1 MKAKDIGS
9 NERNLAKNTFFLYM
23 MTISSYVFPV
33 FTFPYV
39 TRVLGAE
46 RYGIVVLSNA
56 VMQYFQMLFEFG
68 FILSAT
74 SEISLSRDDG
84 RRVAEITYGVILAK
98 IMLSAF
104 GFVVLVVLCSFVD
117 KFFEM
122 RGFLFLSYI
131 GIFLT
136 IFLPDYL
143 FRGMERMGILTYR
156 VILSRLVQL
165 VLIFLLI
172 RTGEDYMR
180 YPVATIG
187 GNLLAVALTWM
198 EVLKKLKV
206 YPVRVSFK
214 DAFMQLKRSSPF
226 FISRVAV
233 SMYQTLNTVLL
244 GLRFPSA
251 ELAQYGAANN
261 LTSCARQCVSP
272 ISDGIYPYM
281 VKNRNYR
288 LVKKLVLVL
297 EPVIA
302 AGCAALYFISPWLV
316 RSFCGA
322 GYEGAVPVFR
332 AMLPLVI
339 ISLPTY
345 LFGYPLMG
353 ALGIIRIANMS
364 VIIGSAFHL
373 LGLGVLY
380 LAGRMGFVSVALLTF
395 ATEVVVFAIRVC
407 AALRRLGK
415 RRGNV

>member
-1 MKAKDIGS
+1 MKAKDTGS
-9 NERNLAKNTFFLYM
+9 NERTVAKNTFFLYL
-23 MTISSYVFPV
+23 MTVSSYVFPV
-33 FTFPYV
+33 FTFPYI

-46 RYGIVVLSNA
+46 KYGVVVLSNA
-56 VMQYFQMLFEFG
+56 VMQYFQMFFEFG

-74 SEISLSRDDG
+74 SEISLSRDDR

-98 IMLSAF
+98 IILSLF
-104 GFVVLVVLCSFVD
+104 GLVVLVALCSFVD
-117 KFFEM
+117 KFLEM
-122 RGFLFLSYI
+122 RKFLFLSYI

-136 IFLPDYL
+136 VFLPDYL

-172 RTGEDYMR
+172 RTGDDYMR
-180 YPVATIG
+180 YPVAAIG

-206 YPVRVSFK
+206 YPVRIPFK
-214 DAFMQLKRSSPF
+214 EALAQLKRSSPF

-251 ELAQYGAANN
+251 DLAQYGAANN
-261 LTSCARQCVSP
+261 LTSCARSCISP

-288 LVKKLVLVL
+288 LVKRLVLVL
-297 EPVIA
+297 EPVIV
-302 AGCAALYFISPWLV
+302 AGCIAFYFVSPWLI
-316 RSFCGA
+316 RLFCGA

-332 AMLPLVI
+332 AMLPLVV

-353 ALGIIRIANMS
+353 ALGIIRIANLS
-364 VIIGSAFHL
+364 VIVGSVFHL

-380 LAGRMGFVSVALLTF
+380 LAGKMGFISIALLTF
-395 ATEVVVFAIRVC
+395 ATEVVVLAIRVC

-415 RRGNV
+415 RRGIA